1 MLTDQPTQGTLKV
14 GYVGDITPRL
24 SRADM
29 ATFMLKQL
37 DDDTYLKKAPAIS
50 N

>member
-1 MLTDQPTQGTLKV
+1 LTDQPPQGTLKV
-14 GYVGDITPRL
+14 GYVGDITTQP

-29 ATFMLKQL
+29 VAFMLQQL
-37 DDDTYLKKAPAIS
+37 QSGTHLQKAPAIS